1 MKIDYENIQKQYEE
15 KETSDLLDLHK
26 SGTLSEEAYEIIE
39 SVLIKRG
46 ERLPD
51 RPTDIAAK
59 PKKPLPTWVRI
70 MISIGSLAALS
81 VLFEMIVKPITGRG
95 IIPWGLAVVLP
106 WLFFHRLLFP
116 RKTKK

>member
-46 ERLPD
+46 ER
-51 RPTDIAAK
+51 
-59 PKKPLPTWVRI
+59 
-70 MISIGSLAALS
+70 
-81 VLFEMIVKPITGRG
+81 
-95 IIPWGLAVVLP
+95 
-106 WLFFHRLLFP
+106 
-116 RKTKK
+116 